1 MKEEDCS
8 GRVLDI
14 LASVTEEDEVRSNPS
29 LPLYD
34 RQVLDSMKTVEL
46 MIEIENAFGIE
57 ISPAEFDR
65 ESWATPAALVSDIEE
80 RLTR

>member
-1 MKEEDCS
+1 MKNKHQD
-8 GRVLDI
+8 RILQI
-14 LASVTEEDEVRSNPS
+14 LASVTEDEDVRSNPD
-29 LPLYD
+29 LLLYD

-46 MIEIENAFGIE
+46 MIEIENAFGLE

-65 ESWATPAALVSDIEE
+65 QRWATPAALVADIEE